1 MTTVKGGSI
10 TLSFIAKSRNPA
22 AQPRIFPRGPST
34 PLRFA
39 QDDAPRPRST
49 PGLSSFVNLHDK
61 LAVWIDIPAVHSR
74 GIKWQ
79 SDVALTIDCNQS
91 TSTAEFGDF
100 IEHPLCRLREGHSPI
115 FHQRRDIVPDGR
127 PNEILAVAR
136 RGDSAG
142 RIVRISSCA
151 NDRRITHT
159 PRSLVRCAAG

>member
-10 TLSFIAKSRNPA
+10 TLSFRAKSRNPA

-39 QDDAPRPRST
+39 QDNAPRPRST
-49 PGLSSFVNLHDK
+49 PGLSSFVDLDNK
-61 LAVWIDIPAVHSR
+61 FPVRIDIPAIHSR

-91 TSTAEFGDF
+91 TGAAEFGDF
-100 IEHPLCRLREGHSPI
+100 IEHRLCRFVEGHSPI

-127 PNEILAVAR
+127 PDEILAITR
-136 RGDSAG
+136 PGDSAR

-151 NDRRITHT
+151 DDRRIT
-159 PRSLVRCAAG
+159 